1 VITLVKADSSK
12 AKEIAKFIADQNR
25 IASKHCGYCGELE
38 HEILHSL
45 KEDLSDVP
53 YQESF
58 VLAYENDILVGVLGF
73 DADLENRNAEIW
85 GPFVTHREHQQ
96 VTKELWVFLLQ
107 LIPQTIEKFHFFI
120 STDHTD
126 LKKFLTHNDMIDQK
140 SKHTV
145 LSIIKEAITTTAEVN
160 NIKEFT
166 ERDKSDFKNLH
177 DTHFPS
183 TYYNSQQIIER
194 LNEFHKVFVYQI
206 DDEVVGYIYVEI
218 QPQFGEGSIEFFA
231 VDETHREKGIGVQ
244 LLTYAVT
251 WMLSNPHLKHID
263 LCVNNEN
270 KLALHLYKK
279 IGFVIRK
286 ELFHITKQLSVETLP
301 RK

>member
-12 AKEIAKFIADQNR
+12 DKEIAKFIAVQNKM
-25 IASKHCGYCGELE
+25 ASKHCGYCGEME
-38 HEILHSL
+38 NEILHSL

-58 VLAYENDILVGVLGF
+58 VLAYENDFLVGVVGF

-85 GPFVTHREHQQ
+85 GPFIRHSEHQQ
-96 VTKELWVFLLQ
+96 ITKELWDFLLQ
-107 LIPQTIEKFHFFI
+107 LISQRIETVHFFI

-126 LKKFLTHNDMIDQK
+126 LKQFLTHNNMIDQK
-140 SKHTV
+140 SKHTI
-145 LSIIKEAITTTAEVN
+145 LSITKEAITTTTSVK
-160 NIKEFT
+160 NIKELT
-166 ERDKSDFKNLH
+166 EKNKNDFKSLH

-206 DDEVVGYIYVEI
+206 EDEVVGYIYVEI

-231 VDETHREKGIGVQ
+231 VDEMHREKGIGVQ

-279 IGFVIRK
+279 IGFAIQK
-286 ELFHITKQLSVETLP
+286 ELFHITKHLSVETYS